1 MYNAGAVALIA
12 WYIVTLLLKMSVTL
26 IWIFLGLDKDK
37 FVFDLF
43 KADIRIFSKDAS
55 ECFYPDPLKG
65 LPGIVKML
73 YSGLYKSK

>member
-1 MYNAGAVALIA
+1 MY
-12 WYIVTLLLKMSVTL
+12 VTL
-26 IWIFLGLDKDK
+26 ILIFLALNKDK

-43 KADIRIFSKDAS
+43 NPDIRSLSKDAY
-55 ECFYPDPLKG
+55 ECFHPDPLEG